1 MPAEKVSHLFCSWK
15 TRELGPLREPGE
27 PPWPH
32 VLCTGRER
40 PVQGQ
45 AAPTTRSPSTGARG
59 EAMQLASA
67 LKLKGLAHQ

>member
-45 AAPTTRSPSTGARG
+45 AAPTTHSPSTGARG
-59 EAMQLASA
+59 ETTQ
-67 LKLKGLAHQ
+67 